1 MNSTIQHNPANTQD
15 ALKSLSRQYNIVG
28 TIDLGQS
35 SFFDLH
41 GFLKSVYRECYQ
53 TLDRIVVVHGSA
65 DVYDY
70 IDEPGQN
77 IVQLQKYAREIDIS
91 NCFIIVVSSD
101 PNINQGLKQARD
113 AYAPGDVVID
123 SICVDTE
130 FTKQKSPAQDT
141 FCILPWIHLYVGPD
155 GNVLPCCVADQ
166 RLPLGDIK
174 KESISSIMNGPA
186 ARTLR
191 SNMLN
196 RQRSPECEFCYDRE
210 RHNLPSLRIG
220 HNKNYAHLEDLS
232 LSAVV
237 NDFKPVFLDIR
248 LNNICN
254 LKCRMCS
261 SYYSSSIAQ
270 EEAEVFGKSV
280 VRSTTMINRQR
291 RQYLPDILTYLP
303 EVNHIYFAGGEPLLA
318 PEHYQI
324 VDSVLVQN
332 KNEVSL
338 SYNTNL
344 TTLKFRD
351 RNVLDIWNNFKQ
363 ISLGVSIDAEGVVAE
378 YVRHGCKWKTVESNL
393 FAVKTHCPHIQINI
407 ASTLGFMNVASL
419 IALQQRW
426 YKQGIVLL
434 SQFSVSMMTS
444 PPHLT
449 VRVLPDHHK
458 QRLEQAIQS
467 HINWCNDIDQSL
479 GAQWQCVIDYMWS
492 QDDSHHLSE
501 FRRLTRILDQHRDE
515 SFSDVL
521 PEFNDLMHE

>member
-1 MNSTIQHNPANTQD
+1 MTKIQD
-15 ALKSLSRQYNIVG
+15 ALESLSRQYNIIG

-41 GFLKSVYRECYQ
+41 SFLTSVHQECYQ
-53 TLDRIVVVHGSA
+53 ALDRIVVVHGDA

-70 IDEPGQN
+70 TDAPGQN

-91 NCFIIVVSSD
+91 NCFIVVVSGD
-101 PNINQGLKQARD
+101 ANINQGLKQARD
-113 AYAPGDVVID
+113 AYAPGDTVID
-123 SICVDTE
+123 SICVDAE
-130 FTKQKSPAQDT
+130 FVKQTSPAQDT
-141 FCILPWIHLYVGPD
+141 FCILPWMHLYVGPD

-166 RLPLGDIK
+166 RLPLGNIK
-174 KESISSIMNGPA
+174 QESISSIMNGPA
-186 ARTLR
+186 AQTLR

-196 RQRSPECEFCYDRE
+196 GQRSPECEFCYNRE
-210 RHNLPSLRIG
+210 SHNLPGLRIG
-220 HNKNYAHLEDLS
+220 HNKTYGHFKDPSA
-232 LSAVV
+232 SAVV
-237 NDFKPVFLDIR
+237 KDFKPVFLDVR

-270 EEAEVFGKSV
+270 EESEIFGKSV
-280 VRSTTMINRQR
+280 VRSTTMINQQR
-291 RQYLPDILTYLP
+291 RQYLQDILTYIP
-303 EVNHIYFAGGEPLLA
+303 SVNHIYFAGGEPLLA

-324 VDSVLVQN
+324 VDSVLEQN

-351 RNVLDIWNNFKQ
+351 RNVLDLWNNFKQ
-363 ISLGVSIDAEGVVAE
+363 ISLGVSIDAEGAVAE
-378 YVRHGCKWKTVESNL
+378 YVRHGCEWNTVESNL

-426 YKQGIVLL
+426 YQQGIVLL

-444 PPHLT
+444 PAHLT
-449 VRVLPDHHK
+449 VRVLPAHHK
-458 QRLEQAIQS
+458 RRLEQAIQS
-467 HINWCNDIDQSL
+467 HIKWCNGIDQSL
-479 GAQWQCVIDYMWS
+479 SVQWQSVIDYMWG

-501 FRRLTRILDQHRDE
+501 FRRLTGIIDQHRNE
-515 SFSDVL
+515 SFANVF
-521 PEFNDLMHE
+521 PEFNDLMHD

>member
-1 MNSTIQHNPANTQD
+1 MTKVQD
-15 ALKSLSRQYNIVG
+15 ALESLSRQYNIIG

-41 GFLKSVYRECYQ
+41 GFLKSVHQECYQ
-53 TLDRIVVVHGSA
+53 ALDRIVVVHGDA

-70 IDEPGQN
+70 TNAPGQN

-91 NCFIIVVSSD
+91 NCFIVVVSGD
-101 PNINQGLKQARD
+101 ADINQGLKQARD
-113 AYAPGDVVID
+113 AYAPGDTVID
-123 SICVDTE
+123 SICVDAE
-130 FTKQKSPAQDT
+130 FIKQTSPAQDT
-141 FCILPWIHLYVGPD
+141 FCILPWMHLYVGPD

-166 RLPLGDIK
+166 RLPLGNIK
-174 KESISSIMNGPA
+174 QESISSIMNGPA
-186 ARTLR
+186 AQTLR

-196 RQRSPECEFCYDRE
+196 GQRSPECEFCYNRE
-210 RHNLPSLRIG
+210 SHNLPGLRIG
-220 HNKNYAHLEDLS
+220 HNKKYGYLKDPAA
-232 LSAVV
+232 SAVV
-237 NDFKPVFLDIR
+237 NNFKPVFLDVR

-270 EEAEVFGKSV
+270 EDAEIFGKSV
-280 VRSTTMINRQR
+280 VRNTIMINQQR
-291 RQYLPDILTYLP
+291 RQYLQDILTYIP
-303 EVNHIYFAGGEPLLA
+303 SVNHIYFAGGEPLLA

-324 VDSVLVQN
+324 VDSVLAQN

-351 RNVLDIWNNFKQ
+351 RNVLDLWNNFKQ
-363 ISLGVSIDAEGVVAE
+363 ISLGVSIDAEGAVAE
-378 YVRHGCKWKTVESNL
+378 YVRHGCEWTAVESNL
-393 FAVKTHCPHIQINI
+393 FSVKTHCPHIQINI

-426 YKQGIVLL
+426 YQQGIVLL

-444 PPHLT
+444 PAHLT
-449 VRVLPDHHK
+449 VRVLPAHHK
-458 QRLEQAIQS
+458 LRLEQAIQA
-467 HINWCNDIDQSL
+467 HIKWCNSIDQSL
-479 GAQWQCVIDYMWS
+479 SAQWQNVIEYMCS

-501 FRRLTRILDQHRDE
+501 FRRLTGILDQHRNE
-515 SFSDVL
+515 SFANVF
-521 PEFNDLMHE
+521 PEFNDLMHD